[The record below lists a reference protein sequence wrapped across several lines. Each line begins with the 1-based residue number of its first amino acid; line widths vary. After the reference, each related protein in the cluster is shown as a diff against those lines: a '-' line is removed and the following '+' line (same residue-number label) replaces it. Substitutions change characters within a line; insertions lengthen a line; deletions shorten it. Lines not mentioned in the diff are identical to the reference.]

1 MNKRQLE
8 VQKISVADE
17 QRIIRQL
24 KQVYSQ
30 ASKDCAA
37 KIQELS
43 MRTDLENIQSIVY
56 QKQYQEAIKKQID
69 GILNDLNSKSFA
81 NIADYLGQCY
91 ETGFIGT
98 LYDLQGQGIPLCFPI
113 NQEDVVQALQVDS
126 KISQGLYQRMGE
138 DTDHLKKSIKA
149 ELSRGIS
156 NGSSWNMVA
165 GKIASGMNS
174 PFDKAYKRAV
184 VIARTE
190 GHRVQQQSTLHCQ
203 KRAKSKGADVLKQWD
218 STLDGVTRPTH
229 RELDGQIR
237 EIDEPFEVAGMKA
250 MYPGAFGNPAEDCN
264 CRCCLLQRARW
275 ELDEDELNTLK
286 ERAEFFGL
294 DKTKD
299 FEDFKNKYLKAQE
312 SERVRGSVQK
322 MNQEDTIDYAARRK
336 ERMAARN
343 VQREMKPDFSEMSAS
358 EIRDYANNMLKTDFV
373 GMKGANNDFIRSAVK
388 VIDDFERKNSGTIE
402 GLKVQFGG
410 TPSEVYAKYD
420 DKTNTLLLKKTGDI
434 KAFEQKQIE
443 DNIRYK
449 FKWKTDTDYHATTS
463 YAGTV
468 AHELGHAVDFST
480 GQALSKAL
488 SSTDKLDELSVR
500 ISSYARS
507 TQNVRVSKRS
517 EAWAENFAAYME
529 GGQKAKEVPSEIVE
543 MIEGYFKSKPLE
555 KVGKTSTMESTIVK
569 DAIDSGTV
577 SKTINVNKQN
587 RHIKDGDGYIEGR
600 SYIKGTVED
609 AQRFVDVLSG
619 TGTPIID
626 SKGNW
631 TSKERVEASET
642 LGVHISPNDN
652 KETETQ
658 KATIVYSKTGSHII
672 PRKDE

>member
-8 VQKISVADE
+8 VQKISTADE

-30 ASKDCAA
+30 TSKDCAA

-138 DTDHLKKSIKA
+138 DTNHLKKSIKA

-275 ELDEDELNTLK
+275 ALGQEELDTLK

-294 DKTKD
+294 DKSKD
-299 FEDFKNKYLKAQE
+299 FEDYKQKYLKLPENADTVEIGKLPKPTGSSNLTYDGFFKVLNDKLKVEYIAVENHKTNVTPDSIIQALSGGDRTSGSCASLGLAYIGQKQGWDVLDFRGGE
-312 SERVRGSVQK
+312 SQSF
-322 MNQEDTIDYAARRK
+322 
-336 ERMAARN
+336 
-343 VQREMKPDFSEMSAS
+343 FSNGWNLKKLS
-358 EIRDYANNMLKTDFV
+358 EVD
-373 GMKGANNDFIRSAVK
+373 
-388 VIDDFERKNSGTIE
+388 
-402 GLKVQFGG
+402 GLKVLTADGKAALTVG
-410 TPSEVYAKYD
+410 
-420 DKTNTLLLKKTGDI
+420 NRLLKQCEVGKEYYLCCGRHASI
-434 KAFEQKQIE
+434 VRKLE
-443 DNIRYK
+443 DGRLQYLELQSARDSG
-449 FKWKTDTDYHATTS
+449 WTDFNGNPRFT
-463 YAGTV
+463 
-468 AHELGHAVDFST
+468 
-480 GQALSKAL
+480 L
-488 SSTDKLDELSVR
+488 SSRFGCSSNLPSVGDFMIDIDDSDFETDEFRQLL
-500 ISSYARS
+500 
-507 TQNVRVSKRS
+507 
-517 EAWAENFAAYME
+517 
-529 GGQKAKEVPSEIVE
+529 
-543 MIEGYFKSKPLE
+543 
-555 KVGKTSTMESTIVK
+555 
-569 DAIDSGTV
+569 
-577 SKTINVNKQN
+577 
-587 RHIKDGDGYIEGR
+587 GYINTAESDQKKGK
-600 SYIKGTVED
+600 YGTIK
-609 AQRFVDVLSG
+609 
-619 TGTPIID
+619 
-626 SKGNW
+626 
-631 TSKERVEASET
+631 
-642 LGVHISPNDN
+642 
-652 KETETQ
+652 
-658 KATIVYSKTGSHII
+658 
-672 PRKDE
+672 

>member
-8 VQKISVADE
+8 VQKISAADE

-81 NIADYLGQCY
+81 SIADYLGQCY

-98 LYDLQGQGIPLCFPI
+98 MYDIQGQGIPLCFPI

-126 KISQGLYQRMGE
+126 KIAQGLYQRMGE
-138 DTDHLKKSIKA
+138 DTNHLKKSIKA

-174 PFDKAYKRAV
+174 SFDKAYKRAV

-203 KRAKSKGADVLKQWD
+203 QRAKSKGADVLKQWD

-275 ELDEDELNTLK
+275 ALGQEELDTLK

-299 FEDFKNKYLKAQE
+299 FEDYKQKYLKLPVKA
-312 SERVRGSVQK
+312 
-322 MNQEDTIDYAARRK
+322 DTMDISIKTVADCK
-336 ERMAARN
+336 
-343 VQREMKPDFSEMSAS
+343 DFSELQKYMKDMYNVPVDNSVSKLDFEAVHQSVQGIEQVMNEFPQAKSTLKNISTAKSGVMAAS
-358 EIRDYANNMLKTDFV
+358 YDGTISFNPGYYTNISNLS
-373 GMKGANNDFIRSAVK
+373 GMIQGNATGFHPKNND
-388 VIDDFERKNSGTIE
+388 
-402 GLKVQFGG
+402 
-410 TPSEVYAKYD
+410 
-420 DKTNTLLLKKTGDI
+420 LLT
-434 KAFEQKQIE
+434 
-443 DNIRYK
+443 
-449 FKWKTDTDYHATTS
+449 
-463 YAGTV
+463 
-468 AHELGHAVDFST
+468 
-480 GQALSKAL
+480 
-488 SSTDKLDELSVR
+488 
-500 ISSYARS
+500 
-507 TQNVRVSKRS
+507 
-517 EAWAENFAAYME
+517 
-529 GGQKAKEVPSEIVE
+529 
-543 MIEGYFKSKPLE
+543 
-555 KVGKTSTMESTIVK
+555 
-569 DAIDSGTV
+569 
-577 SKTINVNKQN
+577 
-587 RHIKDGDGYIEGR
+587 
-600 SYIKGTVED
+600 
-609 AQRFVDVLSG
+609 
-619 TGTPIID
+619 
-626 SKGNW
+626 
-631 TSKERVEASET
+631 
-642 LGVHISPNDN
+642 
-652 KETETQ
+652 
-658 KATIVYSKTGSHII
+658 TGSHEMGHLLERTMIEKSI
-672 PRKDE
+672 NDGKYVFGGIEWGKCTEAKKIVSEASKNAKKSPDGKDPLTGKGYKNFELTSQVSRYAMQNSSECLAECVADYIANGEDAAILSKEVWKILKRELG